1 MTSLSLSGRESR
13 APNVHCTGAELCFR
27 TRASTHGS
35 ITTEVEKPMEDVRV
49 RWQDVIVRL
58 EDVRVRLPVHLALV
72 ALATGLAAIALA
84 GKRPAHEGM
93 TDEGQ
98 PVRDAQTA
106 LEIEAETWFI

>member
-1 MTSLSLSGRESR
+1 
-13 APNVHCTGAELCFR
+13 
-27 TRASTHGS
+27 
-35 ITTEVEKPMEDVRV
+35 MEDVRV
-49 RWQDVIVRL
+49 RWQDVI
-58 EDVRVRLPVHLALV
+58 VRLPVHLALV

-84 GKRPAHEGM
+84 GKRPAHEGT

>member
-1 MTSLSLSGRESR
+1 
-13 APNVHCTGAELCFR
+13 
-27 TRASTHGS
+27 
-35 ITTEVEKPMEDVRV
+35 MEDVRV
-49 RWQDVIVRL
+49 RLQDVIVRL

-84 GKRPAHEGM
+84 GKRPAHEGT
-93 TDEGQ
+93 TDEGP